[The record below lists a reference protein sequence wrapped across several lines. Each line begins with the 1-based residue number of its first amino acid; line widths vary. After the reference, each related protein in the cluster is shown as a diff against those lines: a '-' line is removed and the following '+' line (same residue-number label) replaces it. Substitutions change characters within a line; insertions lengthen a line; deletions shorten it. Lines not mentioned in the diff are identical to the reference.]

1 MRQSYKVSVVIA
13 HRDPFI
19 SAGLAVSLGGLEDF
33 DTVVHGIE
41 SGQPPNGS
49 GPVDVVVADYDSGL
63 RLLGPDSPWR
73 DRVLIFTN
81 RDSEASI
88 GHALE
93 QGTRGYLLLGCGVA
107 DLAAAIRSIHAGEVA
122 FGPLVAGRIAEQIR
136 REKLTQRQLEILRL
150 LILGLSNKAIAFET
164 RAALETVKT
173 HVKTILRKL
182 DARSRT
188 QAVAIARRRG
198 MLPEEVSNRVR
209 EQVRCGPACDRSG
222 QLRQIVIGRSMSR

>member
-33 DTVVHGIE
+33 DTVVHGLE
-41 SGQPPNGS
+41 SEQPPNRS
-49 GPVDVVVADYDSGL
+49 APVDVVVADYDSGL

-73 DRVLIFTN
+73 DRVLIFTG

-88 GHALE
+88 CHALE

-107 DLAAAIRSIHAGEVA
+107 DLAAAIRSVHAGEVA
-122 FGPLVAGRIAEQIR
+122 FGALVAGRIAEQIR
-136 REKLTQRQLEILRL
+136 REKLTQRELEILQL
-150 LILGLSNKAIAFET
+150 LMLGLSNKAIAFET
-164 RAALETVKT
+164 RSGLETVKT
-173 HVKTILRKL
+173 HVKTIFRKL

-198 MLPEEVSNRVR
+198 MLPEGS
-209 EQVRCGPACDRSG
+209 EQSRTSAGSMRTSSHRSG
-222 QLRQIVIGRSMSR
+222 QLMASRMGSGT

>member
-19 SAGLAVSLGGLEDF
+19 SAGLAVSLGGLGDF
-33 DTVVHGIE
+33 DTVVHGLE
-41 SGQPPNGS
+41 SGQPPDGS
-49 GPVDVVVADYDSGL
+49 DPVDVVVADYDSGL

-73 DRVLIFTN
+73 DRVLIFTD

-88 GHALE
+88 CHAME

-107 DLAAAIRSIHAGEVA
+107 DLAGAIRSIHAGEVV

-136 REKLTQRQLEILRL
+136 REKLTQRELEILRL

-164 RAALETVKT
+164 RAGLETVKT
-173 HVKTILRKL
+173 HVKTIFRKL
-182 DARSRT
+182 DARNRT

-198 MLPEEVSNRVR
+198 MLPEGS
-209 EQVRCGPACDRSG
+209 EQSRRSAG
-222 QLRQIVIGRSMSR
+222 SMRASLQ